1 MYTYTLLFIYKTVVK
16 HLRATFFIPILIF
29 LLISCG
35 QNNNEIKHL
44 KNEKSEQIFLTYRL
58 VDNEFIEYDLDTLS
72 NFNQIIKIQNKI
84 DCNKNYALFKL
95 KTDTKIYNIQPLQFC
110 EDIFD
115 YKLREIVY
123 ISTDNITVNYELQYP
138 IDSLKTILN
147 NHLINPNDDRNYPS
161 SEEQRLISINV
172 DSTKNI
178 IETKKLLLKIITNI
192 NELNI
197 KTNFSFMFENNGI
210 IRIVEE

>member
-1 MYTYTLLFIYKTVVK
+1 MKVS
-16 HLRATFFIPILIF
+16 FFIPIFIF

-35 QNNNEIKHL
+35 QNNSEKNHQ
-44 KNEKSEQIFLTYRL
+44 KNEKPEQNFLTFRL
-58 VDNEFIEYDLDTLS
+58 VDNKFIEYDLDTLS
-72 NFNQIIKIQNKI
+72 NFNEIIKIQNKI

-110 EDIFD
+110 ADIFD

-123 ISTDNITVNYELQYP
+123 ISTDSITVNYELQYP
-138 IDSLKTILN
+138 IESLKMVLT
-147 NHLINPNDDRNYPS
+147 NHLRNPNDDKNYPS
-161 SEEQRLISINV
+161 SKEKRMISINV

-197 KTNFSFMFENNGI
+197 KTNFSFMFEDSGI
-210 IRIVEE
+210 IRIIEE